1 MSDAVISALIVAA
14 SSIIVQL
21 IISWNSSKKQAVE
34 AAKKEERLNARLQSI
49 EHTLEENNHKLDIH
63 NGYADKIGDIQID
76 IAYIKGKMEG
86 ETS

>member
-21 IISWNSSKKQAVE
+21 LINWNNSKKQAVE
-34 AAKKEERLNARLQSI
+34 ATKKEERLNARLEKI
-49 EHTLEENNHKLDIH
+49 ETTLEQNNHKLDIH
-63 NGYADKIGDIQID
+63 NGYADKIGDIQQD

-86 ETS
+86 N